1 MAMPHPGSHHGAMP
15 IPVQLDDATTAIRV
29 RFPYKRAI
37 VDHIRG
43 IRGRRWSPADRTW
56 LIPRTEEA
64 LNAAL
69 RAPGAAFDVDPDL
82 MHLVRAPFDPID
94 DADRPPPAALDRSGA
109 RVDPGRDTRKAA
121 NILQRVSEELRLQG
135 YSPRT
140 RKNYVGHLRRF
151 LRAHP
156 EALDRLTTEQVRS
169 FLLRLQADGASVSY
183 LHQAISA
190 LRFTARVLEQPI
202 VTDRIPRPKRER
214 KLPRVLSRADAR
226 KVVLAPANP
235 MHRLALILVYSG
247 GLRVGEVVRLKAGDI
262 DPDRRT
268 IRVRGGKGR
277 KDRYTLL
284 SDTATDALAPV
295 LERRIADDWIFP
307 GARPGRH
314 LTTRTVQRVFKRAL
328 ATAGIERDAS
338 VHTLRHSFATH
349 LLESGVSV
357 RHIQE
362 LLGHNSPKTTEI
374 YTHVSQGDLRRIVNP
389 LDATP

>member
-1 MAMPHPGSHHGAMP
+1 MSSAAP
-15 IPVQLDDATTAIRV
+15 R
-29 RFPYKRAI
+29 
-37 VDHIRG
+37 
-43 IRGRRWSPADRTW
+43 RGRRWSPADRTW

-64 LNAAL
+64 LNTAL

-82 MHLVRAPFDPID
+82 MHMVRAPFDPID
-94 DADRPPPAALDRSGA
+94 DAHRPTPAALDRSGA
-109 RVDPGRDTRKAA
+109 RTDSGRDTRRAA
-121 NILQRVSEELRLQG
+121 DLLRRVSEELRLQG

-151 LRAHP
+151 LRSHP
-156 EALDRLTTEQVRS
+156 EALDQLTTEQVRS
-169 FLLRLQADGASVSY
+169 HLLQLQADDVSVSY

-190 LRFTARVLEQPI
+190 LRFTASVLDQPI
-202 VTDRIPRPKRER
+202 ITERIPRPKRER
-214 KLPRVLSRADAR
+214 QLPKVFSRADAR

-262 DPDRRT
+262 DTDREA

-284 SDTATDALAPV
+284 SRTAVEALAPV
-295 LERRIADDWIFP
+295 LERRKANDWIFP

-314 LTTRTVQRVFKRAL
+314 LTTRTVQRVFKRAM
-328 ATAGIERDAS
+328 ATAGIVRDAS

-362 LLGHNSPKTTEI
+362 LLGHSSPKTTEI
-374 YTHVSQGDLRRIVNP
+374 YTHVSQGDLRRITNP

>member
-1 MAMPHPGSHHGAMP
+1 MDIS
-15 IPVQLDDATTAIRV
+15 IVLRDAATKVEV
-29 RFPYKRAI
+29 RSPYDRTV
-37 VDHIRG
+37 VDHIRA
-43 IRGRRWSPADRTW
+43 IPGRRWDPTRRVWTV
-56 LIPRTEEA
+56 PRTEDA
-64 LNAAL
+64 IDAVL
-69 RAPGAAFDVDPDL
+69 RAPGASFHVDPDL
-82 MHLVRAPFDPID
+82 MHLVRTPFQPARTDPHVPTGPVRTGEA
-94 DADRPPPAALDRSGA
+94 ADTAA
-109 RVDPGRDTRKAA
+109 VDGNLADTHRAA
-121 NILQRVSEELRLQG
+121 DILLQVSEELRLQG

-140 RKNYVGHLRRF
+140 RKNYVGHVRRF

-156 EALDRLTTEQVRS
+156 EALDGLTTEQVRTH
-169 FLLRLQADGASVSY
+169 LLQLKADDVSVSY

-190 LRFTARVLEQPI
+190 LRFTARVLDQPI
-202 VTDRIPRPKRER
+202 VTERVPRPKRER
-214 KLPRVLSRADAR
+214 QLPKVLSRADAR

-235 MHRLALILVYSG
+235 MHRLALILTYSG
-247 GLRVGEVVRLKAGDI
+247 GLRVGEVVRLRAGDI
-262 DPDRRT
+262 DTDRET

-284 SDTATDALAPV
+284 SDTAAEALAPV
-295 LERRIADDWIFP
+295 LERRKAHDWIFP

-314 LTTRTVQRVFKRAL
+314 LTTRTVQRVFKRAMQ
-328 ATAGIERDAS
+328 TAGVERDAS